1 MIEFI
6 VFTLPMFVSLF
17 WAVALFADAK
27 RDDKPRVLLA
37 VFMLFATILYASHA
51 LYFSGNYNIY
61 VIMDPLYT
69 LASLSVFPLFYL
81 YIKTIAKESKPDPI
95 DLWILL
101 PGLFFGITSAI
112 FFIILTPDELF
123 AYIRSMVY
131 KEKTDF
137 IFSTAAKI
145 QVILYKAGRVV
156 FAIQLVPSVYFSWK
170 LIRAYDKKIKEFYS
184 STEERTLT
192 WAGNMMIA
200 MVSAAIFS
208 LILNTL
214 GKAFFIHDSML
225 LLFPSLAFSIILY
238 AIGFMGFKQRYSIQT
253 YQGDILKD
261 NNINHKHS
269 TEVTRQK
276 LHDQLLVLLNEKEIF
291 RNTNLRITDIS
302 QQLGTNRS
310 YVSNIVNNEFK
321 STFSDLINHYR
332 VEYAKKLL
340 LDEKLFILEY
350 ISEESGFASVNSFLR
365 AFKKET
371 GTTPGNYRKE
381 INRKKIKNQ

>member
-1 MIEFI
+1 MIEFV
-6 VFTLPMFVSLF
+6 VFSLPMFVSLF
-17 WAVALFADAK
+17 WSVALFADAK

-37 VFMLFATILYASHA
+37 VFMLFASILYASHA
-51 LYFSGNYNIY
+51 VYFSEDYDIY
-61 VIMDPLYT
+61 LIMDPLYT

-81 YIKTIAKESKPDPI
+81 YIKTIAKDSKPKPRDF
-95 DLWILL
+95 WMLL
-101 PGLFFGITSAI
+101 PGLFFGVATAL
-112 FFIILTPDELF
+112 FFIILSPDELF
-123 AYIRSMVY
+123 AYIRNMVY

-145 QVILYKAGRVV
+145 QIILYKVGRVV

-170 LIRAYDKKIKEFYS
+170 LISAYDKKIKEFYS

-225 LLFPSLAFSIILY
+225 LLFPSLAFSTILFT
-238 AIGFMGFKQRYSIQT
+238 IGFLGFKQQYSIQT

-261 NNINHKHS
+261 NNISHKHS
-269 TEVTRQK
+269 TEATRNK
-276 LHDQLLVLLNEKEIF
+276 LHDELLVLLNEKEIF

-302 QQLGTNRS
+302 EKLGTNRS

-340 LDEKLFILEY
+340 LDQKLYILEY

-381 INRKKIKNQ
+381 IKRKNLNQ

>member
-1 MIEFI
+1 MIEFV

-17 WAVALFADAK
+17 WSVALFASAK

-51 LYFSGNYNIY
+51 LYFSENYDIY
-61 VIMDPLYT
+61 IIMDPLYT

-81 YIKTIAKESKPDPI
+81 YIKTIAKDSNPGPR

-112 FFIILTPDELF
+112 FFIILSPDELF
-123 AYIRSMVY
+123 AFIRNMVY

-137 IFSTAAKI
+137 IFSASAKI

-184 STEERTLT
+184 STEERTIN
-192 WAGNMMIA
+192 WAGKMMIA
-200 MVSAAIFS
+200 MVCAAVFS

-238 AIGFMGFKQRYSIQT
+238 AIGFMGFKQRYSIQAH
-253 YQGDILKD
+253 QGDLLKD
-261 NNINHKHS
+261 NYINHKHS
-269 TEVTRQK
+269 TEETRHK

-302 QQLGTNRS
+302 ELLGTNRS

-321 STFSDLINHYR
+321 SNFSDLINHYR

-340 LDEKLFILEY
+340 LDEKLYILEY

-381 INRKKIKNQ
+381 INKKNKNQ

>member
-1 MIEFI
+1 MIEFV

-17 WAVALFADAK
+17 WSVALFADAK
-27 RDDKPRVLLA
+27 RDDKPRVVLA
-37 VFMLFATILYASHA
+37 VFLLFASIIYASHA
-51 LYFSGNYNIY
+51 LYFSENYDIY
-61 VIMDPLYT
+61 LIMDPIYT
-69 LASLSVFPLFYL
+69 LTSLSVFPLFYL
-81 YIKTIAKESKPDPI
+81 YIKTVAKDSKPDPKDI
-95 DLWILL
+95 WILF
-101 PGLFFGITSAI
+101 PGLFFGVTTAI
-112 FFIILTPDELF
+112 FFVLLTPDELF
-123 AYIRSMVY
+123 AYIRNMVY

-137 IFSTAAKI
+137 IFSTTAKI
-145 QVILYKAGRVV
+145 QIILYKAGRVV
-156 FAIQLVPSVYFSWK
+156 FAIQLIPSVYFSWK

-238 AIGFMGFKQRYSIQT
+238 AIGFMGYNQRYSIQT

-261 NNINHKHS
+261 NYINHKHS
-269 TEVTRQK
+269 TEVTRHK

-302 QQLGTNRS
+302 EQLGTNRS

-340 LDEKLFILEY
+340 LDGKLYILEY

-371 GTTPGNYRKE
+371 GTTPGIYRKE
-381 INRKKIKNQ
+381 INRKNKNQ